1 MVSHL
6 EQTKQTLY
14 LERKVKY
21 TIIVYTTTKILLFG
35 R

>member
-14 LERKVKY
+14 LERKVEY
-21 TIIVYTTTKILLFG
+21 TIIVYTTTKNIIV
-35 R
+35 